1 MATAKPCLA
10 RPARA
15 QVVAPVRASG
25 AVGEIVDK
33 LKTLT
38 LLEASELVSEIET
51 TFGVDASAA
60 AAAPVAVAAAP
71 GAGAAAPAAEEEKTT
86 FDVVLEEI
94 PGDKKVAVYK
104 AVRAIADI
112 PVNLVKE
119 WTQTLPKT
127 LLEGCSKEDAEAA
140 VKQLTEAGAKSKVN

>member
-38 LLEASELVSEIET
+38 
-51 TFGVDASAA
+51 
-60 AAAPVAVAAAP
+60 
-71 GAGAAAPAAEEEKTT
+71 
-86 FDVVLEEI
+86 
-94 PGDKKVAVYK
+94 
-104 AVRAIADI
+104 
-112 PVNLVKE
+112 
-119 WTQTLPKT
+119 
-127 LLEGCSKEDAEAA
+127 
-140 VKQLTEAGAKSKVN
+140 